1 MKTFLLGFVAAAVLA
16 AGTFV
21 AFDLF
26 SVPSAQVANEPFVTV
41 EQAEK
46 MTGE

>member
-21 AFDLF
+21 GFELF
-26 SVPSAQVANEPFVTV
+26 SVPAAQVANEPFVTV
-41 EQAEK
+41 EHAED
-46 MTGE
+46 MTGR